1 MNNRLMNYF
10 WIRIFDYKEDTELKE
25 DMSQYDW
32 NNQKGTLLDE
42 YYLCGEDLKRESV
55 KEKVKERSNVERFAK
70 PRKNNSGVYA
80 LIMDSNEFF
89 YNRFTKEVDCICFN
103 CHKAIKGKEKDFPS
117 MTHYPDS
124 EKGEDKYYFCSWEC
138 YREVSQKVNPY
149 NEGDWQQRENYETN
163 GGVYGYID
171 HIYNRKTNMHYIGQ
185 TVYMPFFRWQEH
197 ARQHI
202 KGDLVDLT
210 FETITEVRVKSQ
222 EYLNNIEAWWI
233 RKFIHDYGKENV
245 MNLTVPKITMS
256 DLVRDYKNII
266 EGQQSLSNLMLK
278 ESE

>member
-1 MNNRLMNYF
+1 MNYF
-10 WIRIFDYKEDTELKE
+10 WIRIFDYKEDEELKE
-25 DMSQYDW
+25 NTSSYDW

-42 YYLCGEDLKRESV
+42 YYLCGEDLKRENV

-80 LIMDSNEFF
+80 LIMDSNEYF
-89 YNRFTKEVDCICFN
+89 YNRFTKEVDCLCFN
-103 CHKAIKGKEKDFPS
+103 CHKHIKGKLKDFPN
-117 MTHYPDS
+117 MTGDADTNIS
-124 EKGEDKYYFCSWEC
+124 ENRYYFCSWEC
-138 YREVSQKVNPY
+138 YREVSQKINPY
-149 NEGDWQQRENYETN
+149 FEGEWQKRENYETN
-163 GGVYGYID
+163 GGVYGYIY

-202 KGDLVDLT
+202 KGDLVDLI

-233 RKFIHDYGKENV
+233 RKFIHDYGEENV
-245 MNLTVPKITMS
+245 MNITIPKITIS
-256 DLVRDYKNII
+256 DLVSEYTKIV